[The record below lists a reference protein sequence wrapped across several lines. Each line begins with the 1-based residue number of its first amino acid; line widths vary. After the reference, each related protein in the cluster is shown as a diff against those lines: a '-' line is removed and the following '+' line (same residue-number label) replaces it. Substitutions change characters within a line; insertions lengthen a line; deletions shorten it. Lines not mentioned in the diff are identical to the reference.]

1 MTEPETNEA
10 RATTRSDQLTGGTPF
25 VSEQS
30 IGPGTKIDGTYLI
43 ERQIGQGGMGTVY
56 LGRHIGLQSDYAI
69 KILDCLQTDT
79 TLWQRFK
86 NEARAIAKLN
96 HPNIV
101 KIHNM
106 GVHEQALPYYA
117 MDFITGETLAQK
129 LKKQGKLTV
138 EESLL
143 VFIQVCNCLDFAHNH
158 EIIHRD
164 IKPANIMITE
174 AQQVKLLDF
183 GLAKFTGSLA
193 SQTLTATGEV
203 FGSPSYMSPEQAL
216 GKKVD
221 ERSDIYSTA
230 VALFE
235 TLTGVLPFSS
245 KNYVQTML
253 KVQNENPPSLCTASG
268 GVIFPSDLEAVIN
281 QALRKNPA
289 QRYQHIDQMGEDLRL
304 LLKGRP
310 PKHLHQAEAMPPQ
323 EPDNKASPPGVRD
336 KPGDSTVAQD
346 NDRTIAIL
354 AGLALLI
361 TLAALLASIGS
372 L

>member
-1 MTEPETNEA
+1 MTEPETNKA
-10 RATTRSDQLTGGTPF
+10 RATARSDQLTGGKPY
-25 VSEQS
+25 VSEQC

-43 ERQIGQGGMGTVY
+43 ERKIGQGGMGTVY
-56 LGRHIGLQSDYAI
+56 LARHIGLQSDYAI
-69 KILDCLQTDT
+69 KILDCRETDT

-117 MDFITGETLAQK
+117 MDFIGGETLSQK
-129 LKKQGKLTV
+129 LQKQGKLTV

-143 VFIQVCNCLDFAHNH
+143 VFIQVCSCLDFAHNH

-174 AQQVKLLDF
+174 DQQVKLLDF

-193 SQTLTATGEV
+193 SQALTATGEV

-253 KVQNENPPSLCTASG
+253 KVQNESPPSLSTASSG
-268 GVIFPSDLEAVIN
+268 AIFPSDLEAVIN
-281 QALRKNPA
+281 CALRKDPA

-310 PKHLHQAEAMPPQ
+310 PKHLHQAAAVSPQ
-323 EPDNKASPPGVRD
+323 QPENESPPSWRQTPPASSVAAD
-336 KPGDSTVAQD
+336 KG
-346 NDRTIAIL
+346 RTIAIL
-354 AGLALLI
+354 AGLLFL
-361 TLAALLASIGS
+361 TLAFLLASIGS